1 MFLPGISHGQKS
13 LVDYSP
19 WGHGRVGH
27 NLATKQQWRMKKKK
41 KVKEEE
47 EEEEERKLSNLSER
61 QSFKSVCISAE
72 NLTACFSFS

>member
-1 MFLPGISHGQKS
+1 M
-13 LVDYSP
+13 
-19 WGHGRVGH
+19 R
-27 NLATKQQWRMKKKK
+27 KKK

-72 NLTACFSFS
+72 NLTACF